1 MKRLVVAFDFSRNS
15 EHALEYAMVFAR
27 KLPASVELVWVD
39 NTTSSNSLVDTIDE
53 DLRIEKK
60 NFLKEMIQKYALDYP
75 GVSMKMSLGR
85 GKVYQEVSK
94 IAFRLKAD
102 IIFAGT
108 HGLSG
113 YEKYWIGSN
122 AFRITTSAPCPVV
135 TIKSDYPFSS
145 EISNILLPLDSSLE
159 TRKKLPF
166 TVEMAKQFSSK
177 IHLLKVYNST
187 LGVIRRRIDS
197 FGDEALKYLKDQ
209 DVKYEMNTKE
219 ANNVATAI
227 IEYADDH
234 QVDLITIMTDQET
247 TTGSRFLGP
256 YSQQLIHQA
265 KMPVMSL
272 RATYYAREE
281 DLMQ

>member
-1 MKRLVVAFDFSRNS
+1 MKRLVVAFDFSKNS
-15 EHALEYAMVFAR
+15 EHALEYAMTYAK
-27 KLPASVELVWVD
+27 KLPASVDLVWVD
-39 NTTSSNSLVDTIDE
+39 NTFASNSLVDTIDE
-53 DLRIEKK
+53 DLRIENK
-60 NFLKEMIQKYALDYP
+60 NFLKELVNKYASEYP
-75 GVSMKMSLGR
+75 DVSMKIHLGR
-85 GKVYQEVSK
+85 GKVYQEISK

-135 TIKSDYPFSS
+135 TIKNDYYINHD
-145 EISNILLPLDSSLE
+145 ISNILLPLDSSLE

-166 TVEMAKQFSSK
+166 TAELAKQFGSK
-177 IHLLKVYNST
+177 IHLLKVYNSS

-197 FGDEALKYLKDQ
+197 FGDEALKCLEDK
-209 DVKYEMNTKE
+209 DVKHELKTTE
-219 ANNVATAI
+219 AENVATAI
-227 IEYADDH
+227 VDYADSN
-234 QVDLITIMTDQET
+234 QIDLITIMTDQET

-256 YSQQLIHQA
+256 YSQQLIYLA

-272 RATYYAREE
+272 RSTYYTRED
-281 DLMQ
+281 DLI

>member
-1 MKRLVVAFDFSRNS
+1 MKRLVVAFDFSKNS
-15 EHALEYAMVFAR
+15 EHALEYAMIYAR
-27 KLPASVELVWVD
+27 KLPASVDLVWVD
-39 NTTSSNSLVDTIDE
+39 GTVSPSSLVDTIDE
-53 DLRIEKK
+53 DLRIERK
-60 NFLKEMIQKYALDYP
+60 NFLKDLVKKYATEYP
-75 GVSMKMSLGR
+75 DVQMKINLGK

-135 TIKSDYPFSS
+135 TIKNDYS
-145 EISNILLPLDSSLE
+145 IGHDILNILLPLDSSLE

-166 TVEMAKQFSSK
+166 TVNLAQQFGST
-177 IHLLKVYNST
+177 IHLLKVYNSS

-197 FGDEALKYLKDQ
+197 FGEEALKHLKDA
-209 DVKYEMNTKE
+209 DVKYELKTAE
-219 ANNVATAI
+219 ADNVATAI
-227 IEYADDH
+227 IDYADNH
-234 QVDLITIMTDQET
+234 KIDLITIMTDQET

-256 YSQQLIHQA
+256 YSQQLIYLA

-272 RATYYAREE
+272 RATYYSREE
-281 DLMQ
+281 DLI

>member
-1 MKRLVVAFDFSRNS
+1 MKKLVVAFDFSRNS
-15 EHALEYAMVFAR
+15 EHALEYAMVYAQ
-27 KLPASVELVWVD
+27 KMPASVTLVWID
-39 NTTSSNSLVDTIDE
+39 NTASQNSLVDTIDE

-60 NFLKEMIQKYALDYP
+60 TFLKDLIHKYTLEYP
-75 GVSMKMSLGR
+75 DVSMNINLGK
-85 GKVYQEVSK
+85 GKIYQEISK

-135 TIKSDYPFSS
+135 TIKSDYPLSHD
-145 EISNILLPLDSSLE
+145 ISNILLPLDSSLE

-166 TVEMAKQFSSK
+166 TIEMAKQFGSK
-177 IHLLKVYNST
+177 IHLLKIYNST

-197 FGDEALKYLKDQ
+197 FGEEALKCLEDHE
-209 DVKYEMNTKE
+209 VKYELNTKE
-219 ANNVATAI
+219 ADNVATAI
-227 IEYADDH
+227 LEYADNH
-234 QVDLITIMTDQET
+234 KIDLITIMTDQET

-272 RATYYAREE
+272 RATYYSREE
-281 DLMQ
+281 DLI